1 MNNNPTKAD
10 VDDVMAHI
18 DAKEK
23 RDKNMLNQILETPI
37 VTDQEFKEIKN
48 SVNSKVVNLDDKDLK
63 IVDGYLVLGYN
74 SSYGEDF
81 SGLMI
86 GVRYNIEGETIP
98 RVGIVAALTGHAAS
112 VMAFTLGSVGA
123 SYSGRLHGPELVK
136 LMVMEPNMM
145 VDWYNNSHMPLTKT
159 DRETVVKILMS
170 TLGRLV
176 WAVDKFK
183 IDLYS

>member
-1 MNNNPTKAD
+1 MNNRKEAK
-10 VDDVMAHI
+10 VM
-18 DAKEK
+18 AKEK
-23 RDKNMLNQILETPI
+23 RDKDMLYQILETPI
-37 VTDQEFKEIKN
+37 LTDQEFNEIKN
-48 SVNSKVVNLDDKDLK
+48 SVNSKVVNLDDPNLK
-63 IVDGYLVLGYN
+63 ITDGYLVLGFYQG
-74 SSYGEDF
+74 YGEDF

-112 VMAFTLGSVGA
+112 VMNFALVSVGA
-123 SYSGRLHGPELVK
+123 SSSGRLHGPELVK
-136 LMVMEPNMM
+136 ILVMEPNMM